1 MFDLMEH
8 DEENLMPAHALALSD
23 EFHRGLAEFGDT
35 RCCLVY
41 DQTTGPPADDKVAA
55 DWVQDGCQW
64 VEVPVRHPQMNRSM
78 WPLWLPI
85 DIQTAH
91 GSHTIQTSLAAAL
104 SELRPEVLRSGA
116 GRRIGGW
123 LCLHDGQSI
132 PQAATQF
139 GLSMLQSPPQGGTVL
154 LRLYDPAVLW
164 IVWMLLDA
172 EQQAALLGAIR
183 QYWFLNPMGQLC
195 KLESKSTSKD
205 TLRLRNDQ
213 WRDVMLIQPL
223 NQALRVWL
231 DENAA
236 MRSDLQLVDALRST
250 AMEALRRGVAH
261 GLSDY
266 MDLAAFAGHALSI
279 HSHFDEHP
287 AVQEL
292 LRRRKVDD
300 EHYTSV
306 IEVLTSAD
314 WQKISFDQRQ
324 AGRA

>member
-1 MFDLMEH
+1 MEH
-8 DEENLMPAHALALSD
+8 DEENLMPMHALALSD
-23 EFHRGLAEFGDT
+23 EFHRGLAEVGNT
-35 RCCLVY
+35 RCCLMY
-41 DQTTGPPADDKVAA
+41 DQTTGPPADDKMTAG
-55 DWVQDGCQW
+55 WTQEGGSW
-64 VEVPVRHPQMNRSM
+64 IEVPVRHPQMDRSM

-85 DIQTAH
+85 DVQTAH
-91 GSHTIQTSLAAAL
+91 GSHTIQTSLAVAL
-104 SELRPEVLRSGA
+104 SELRPEALRSGA

-183 QYWFLNPMGQLC
+183 QYWFLNPMGRLC

-213 WRDVMLIQPL
+213 WRDVMLVQPL

-231 DENAA
+231 DEIAA
-236 MRSDLQLVDALRST
+236 VRDDPQHLDALCST

-300 EHYTSV
+300 EHYTSA

-314 WQKISFDQRQ
+314 WQKISSDQRQ
-324 AGRA
+324 VHRT

>member
-1 MFDLMEH
+1 MEH
-8 DEENLMPAHALALSD
+8 DEENLMPMHALALSD
-23 EFHRGLAEFGDT
+23 EFHRGLAEVGNT
-35 RCCLVY
+35 RCCLMY
-41 DQTTGPPADDKVAA
+41 DQTTGPPADDKMTAG
-55 DWVQDGCQW
+55 WTQEGGSW
-64 VEVPVRHPQMNRSM
+64 IEVPVRHPQMDRSM

-85 DIQTAH
+85 DVQTAH
-91 GSHTIQTSLAAAL
+91 GSHTIQTSLAASL
-104 SELRPEVLRSGA
+104 SELRPGALRSGA

-123 LCLHDGQSI
+123 LCLHDEQSI
-132 PQAATQF
+132 QQAATQF
-139 GLSMLQSPPQGGTVL
+139 GLSMLQRPPQGGTVL

-164 IVWMLLDA
+164 IVWMLLD
-172 EQQAALLGAIR
+172 EQQQAALLGSIR
-183 QYWFLNPMGQLC
+183 QYWFLNPLGQLC
-195 KLESKSTSKD
+195 KLGAKSASKD

-231 DENAA
+231 DENAV
-236 MRSDLQLVDALRST
+236 RSDPQLVDALRST

-292 LRRRKVDD
+292 LRRRSVDD
-300 EHYTSV
+300 EHYTSA

-314 WQKISFDQRQ
+314 WQKISSDQRHVH
-324 AGRA
+324 RT